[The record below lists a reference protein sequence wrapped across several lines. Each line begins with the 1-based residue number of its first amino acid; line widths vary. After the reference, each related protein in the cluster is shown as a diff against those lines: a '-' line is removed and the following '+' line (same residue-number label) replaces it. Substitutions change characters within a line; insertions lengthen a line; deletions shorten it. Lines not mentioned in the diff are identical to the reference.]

1 MQPQILVSRHWLLRQ
16 CRPWAAGLVLAG
28 VCGAVQ
34 SSVGGMVVSL
44 AGTFVS
50 DIYSKLINP
59 NAKPETVKKLNMCS
73 IIVVAIIVFLFACDP
88 PELLASLITYA
99 SGGMTVAFFHVLLL
113 GLFWKPGKEYGA
125 VAGIISGIALFL
137 LIDKGILPLSL
148 GRTRQLCNASFHHHY
163 GGPFRW

>member
-1 MQPQILVSRHWLLRQ
+1 
-16 CRPWAAGLVLAG
+16 
-28 VCGAVQ
+28 
-34 SSVGGMVVSL
+34 
-44 AGTFVS
+44 
-50 DIYSKLINP
+50 
-59 NAKPETVKKLNMCS
+59 MCS

-113 GLFWKPGKEYGA
+113 GLFWKPANEYGA

-148 GRTRQLCNASFHHHY
+148 GMNAAVMATLLSTIIMVAVSLVTPKTPY
-163 GGPFRW
+163 GIIGTWFGKDYPEQ